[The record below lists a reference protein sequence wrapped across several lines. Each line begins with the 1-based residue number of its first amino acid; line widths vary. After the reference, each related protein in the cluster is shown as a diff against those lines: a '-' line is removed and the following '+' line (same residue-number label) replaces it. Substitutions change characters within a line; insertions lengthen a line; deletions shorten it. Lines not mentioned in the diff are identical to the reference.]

1 MRQRQDV
8 PIYTHACD
16 NDGMDDKNLVPLANV
31 MDLLLDAICVVD
43 REGRYLFVSA
53 AFERIFGY
61 TPEEVIGRPMIEL
74 VHPADRERTLEV
86 ATRVTAGQP
95 MPYFENRYLRKDGK
109 IAYIMWSARWSEADQ
124 ARIAV
129 GRDVTELKRAQ
140 FVQVALFDISEAANK
155 AEDVLALCRRA
166 HQIIGSLLPAN
177 NLFVALYDES
187 QDELSF
193 PYFVDEHDPQPVPRK
208 LDSGTLSAEVIR
220 SGQALLLTP
229 GSDVSLP
236 AHVATAIGKNPIDW
250 LGVPLK
256 TSQGVIGA
264 LVVQSYTGDVR
275 YTEQDKALLQFVSTQ
290 VAVAIERKQAEAALQ
305 HMARHDPLTAL
316 PNRALV
322 LDRLRTSLAGARH
335 DDRQL
340 AVLFIDLDDFKQVND
355 RSGHPAGDQLLQEVA
370 ARMQTSVREADTVGR
385 MGGDEFM
392 VILHDI
398 SQPEQATLAAEK
410 IRVALEQPF
419 EWDGRQI
426 RISASIGVA
435 TCPAHG
441 HDDAQLVHGADE
453 AMYAAK
459 HAGGNRW
466 LLANAGSVGSV
477 GTA

>member
-61 TPEEVIGRPMIEL
+61 KPEEVIGRPMIEL

-193 PYFVDEHDPQPVPRK
+193 PYFVDEHDPQPAPRK

-398 SQPEQATLAAEK
+398 NQPEQATLAAEK

-466 LLANAGSVGSV
+466 LLANAGSVGS
-477 GTA
+477 A

>member
-61 TPEEVIGRPMIEL
+61 KPEEVIGRPMIEL

-193 PYFVDEHDPQPVPRK
+193 PYFVDEHDPQPAPRK

-275 YTEQDKALLQFVSTQ
+275 YTEHDKALLQFVSTQ

-441 HDDAQLVHGADE
+441 HDDVQLVHGADE

-466 LLANAGSVGSV
+466 LLANAGSVGS
-477 GTA
+477 A

>member
-1 MRQRQDV
+1 LQ
-8 PIYTHACD
+8 
-16 NDGMDDKNLVPLANV
+16 
-31 MDLLLDAICVVD
+31 
-43 REGRYLFVSA
+43 
-53 AFERIFGY
+53 
-61 TPEEVIGRPMIEL
+61 
-74 VHPADRERTLEV
+74 V
-86 ATRVTAGQP
+86 ATRITAGESIP
-95 MPYFENRYLRKDGK
+95 HFENRYLRKDGK
-109 IAYIMWSARWSEADQ
+109 IAYVMWSARWSEADQ

-129 GRDVTELKRAQ
+129 ARDVTELKRAQ

-166 HQIIGSLLPAN
+166 HQIICSLLPAS
-177 NLFVALYDES
+177 NLFVALYDERR
-187 QDELSF
+187 DELSF
-193 PYFVDEHDPQPVPRK
+193 PYFVDEHDPQPAPRK
-208 LDSGTLSAEVIR
+208 LDSGTLTAEVIR

-229 GSDVSLP
+229 DSTVTLP
-236 AHVATAIGKNPIDW
+236 GRIATAIGKDPIDW

-256 TSQGVIGA
+256 TSRGVIGA

-316 PNRALV
+316 PNRAVV
-322 LDRLRTSLAGARH
+322 LERLRTSLAGARR

-355 RSGHPAGDQLLQEVA
+355 RFGHPAGDQLLQEVA
-370 ARMQTSVREADTVGR
+370 ARMRACVREADTVGR

-398 SQPEQATLAAEK
+398 SQADQAPLAAEK
-410 IRVALEQPF
+410 IRLALEQPF
-419 EWDGRQI
+419 EWGGQ
-426 RISASIGVA
+426 RIHVSASIGVA
-435 TCPAHG
+435 TCPGHG
-441 HDDAQLVHGADE
+441 NDDQQLVHGADE

-466 LLANAGSVGSV
+466 LLGKSG
-477 GTA
+477 